1 MRSQRPSRID
11 RASQRAI
18 RKGEST
24 VNEQKPQIT
33 HRVAPALVALGLAA
47 IVCLALL
54 AGSLLSAPARAA
66 GPAPTG
72 TGADHAITVSGA
84 GETRQAPDMAYLNF
98 QIHTPGATSDAALTA
113 YDAAASALTAKL
125 HELGLADKDIVV
137 NPASTWPD
145 QPLPVDGPPVAA
157 GDKGG
162 YSANGNIT
170 VTVRDLSKLHDI
182 AMSGLKSAA
191 GVGLAGVQYA
201 LQNDK
206 AARDEAMTKA
216 IDNARAQADTAAA
229 KLNLKVK
236 EVVSVTVQP
245 NFNGPGPWMGAG
257 KGAAESAVGAAAGG
271 NFADLGSRP
280 DIVVA
285 MTVQVSYNFE

>member
-1 MRSQRPSRID
+1 
-11 RASQRAI
+11 
-18 RKGEST
+18 
-24 VNEQKPQIT
+24 VNEQNPQ
-33 HRVAPALVALGLAA
+33 PARRLGRLVLALGLVAV
-47 IVCLALL
+47 ICLALL
-54 AGSLLSAPARAA
+54 AGSLLTAPARAA
-66 GPAPTG
+66 GPAP
-72 TGADHAITVSGA
+72 ASESPDHAITVSGA

-145 QPLPVDGPPVAA
+145 KPLPVDGPPVASS
-157 GDKGG
+157 DKGG

-170 VTVRDLSKLHDI
+170 VTVRDLSKLHDV
-182 AMSGLKSAA
+182 AMNGLKSAT

-216 IDNARAQADTAAA
+216 IDNARAQADAVAA

-245 NFNGPGPWMGAG
+245 NVNGPGPWMGAG

-280 DIVVA
+280 DIVVD
-285 MTVQVSYNFE
+285 MMVQVSYNFE

>member
-1 MRSQRPSRID
+1 MNEQNV
-11 RASQRAI
+11 QRAG
-18 RKGEST
+18 RLA
-24 VNEQKPQIT
+24 
-33 HRVAPALVALGLAA
+33 RVSLALGLVAV
-47 IVCLALL
+47 ICLALL

-66 GPAPTG
+66 GPAPAAAG
-72 TGADHAITVSGA
+72 PDHAITVSGA
-84 GETRQAPDMAYLNF
+84 GETRQSPDLAYLNF
-98 QIHTPGATSDAALTA
+98 QIHTPGATSDAALAA

-125 HELGLADKDIVV
+125 HELGLVDKDIVV

-145 QPLPVDGPPVAA
+145 QPLPVDGPPATA

-170 VTVRDLSKLHDI
+170 VTVRDLSKLHEI
-182 AMSGLKSAA
+182 AMSGLKAAA

-206 AARDEAMTKA
+206 PARDEAMIKA
-216 IDNARAQADTAAA
+216 IDNARAQADAAAA

-280 DIVVA
+280 DIVVD